1 VLRLEAG
8 MPLYGH
14 EITEE
19 ITPVQAGQQWALK
32 FAKGEFSGKAALL
45 QQQEDDT
52 YRRIVGLVMSG
63 RVPAREGYPV
73 LLNESIVG
81 EVRSGSLAPSVRNQ
95 NIATAIV
102 DKDASEPGTVLAV
115 QVRGTKHE
123 ATVTPL
129 PFYKRAK

>member
-1 VLRLEAG
+1 

-32 FAKGEFSGKAALL
+32 FSKGDFTGKAALQ

-52 YRRIVGLVMSG
+52 YRRIVGLVMTG
-63 RVPAREGYPV
+63 RVPAREGYAV
-73 LLNESIVG
+73 LQNDSIVG
-81 EVRSGSLAPSVRNQ
+81 EVRSGSLGPSVQNQ
-95 NIATAIV
+95 NIATALV
-102 DKDASEPGTVLAV
+102 DKDASEAGTVLQI
-115 QVRGTKHE
+115 QVRGTKHD
-123 ATVTPL
+123 AIVPPL